1 MSAWLLL
8 GPGWLLW
15 AAGITARVAGE
26 PVLGNILNVPAL
38 ACFVVA
44 TAISGRD
51 IIRIRRD
58 LKRMRDLS

>member
-1 MSAWLLL
+1 MNTWLLL
-8 GPGWLLW
+8 GAGWLLW

-26 PVLGNILNVPAL
+26 PVLGHILNGVAI

-58 LKRMRDLS
+58 LKRMRDLR